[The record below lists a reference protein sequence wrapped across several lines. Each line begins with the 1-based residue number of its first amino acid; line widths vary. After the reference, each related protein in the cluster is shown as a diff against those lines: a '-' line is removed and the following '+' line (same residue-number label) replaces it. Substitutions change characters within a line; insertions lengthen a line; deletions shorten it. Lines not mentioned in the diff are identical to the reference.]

1 MKKLILASLCFVSL
15 SLAGCTKTVNVDELI
30 SARELPQ
37 YTEKVEVKVVET
49 TENLETAENIIVI
62 DE

>member
-1 MKKLILASLCFVSL
+1 MKKLILVTLCSM
-15 SLAGCTKTVNVDELI
+15 SLALSGCTKKVNVDELI

-37 YTEKVEVKVVET
+37 YAEKVEVKVVET
-49 TENLETAENIIVI
+49 SGDVESTENVIVI